1 MISTLVV
8 DGVGGARDA
17 AQVGGFFDVGEF
29 FGHISRPVLTGLGT
43 FGGILTASIFDKV
56 RAHDGKTPFIAYLR
70 TIMGGREFFI
80 AGMIAPIVL
89 CSVYDKLVALDSMML
104 TFLFA
109 YQNGFFWEKLVDKLG
124 SKATDGKALRD
135 ADQQ

>member
-1 MISTLVV
+1 
-8 DGVGGARDA
+8 
-17 AQVGGFFDVGEF
+17 
-29 FGHISRPVLTGLGT
+29 
-43 FGGILTASIFDKV
+43 
-56 RAHDGKTPFIAYLR
+56 
-70 TIMGGREFFI
+70 MGGREFFI